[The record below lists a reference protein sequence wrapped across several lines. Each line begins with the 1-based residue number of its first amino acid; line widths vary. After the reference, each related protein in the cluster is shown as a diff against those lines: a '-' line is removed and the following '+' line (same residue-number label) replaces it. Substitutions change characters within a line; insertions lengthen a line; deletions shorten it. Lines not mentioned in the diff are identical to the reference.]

1 MITKETQDAIRASK
15 IPVGISACLLGE
27 PVRYDG
33 GHKAHSYIMDTLG
46 QYFEFRGFCPELDI
60 GLGVPRK
67 TIRLV
72 GTSMADVRCQE
83 GDGASQDHTE
93 ALRDS
98 ARRQFHWQQQ
108 MCGYI
113 VKKDS
118 PSCGM
123 ERVRLWQG
131 DMPQRTGVGLYTQA
145 MMEKFPY
152 LPVEEEGR
160 LGDPVLRENFV
171 QRVFVLN
178 RWFRLLAAGLTVAG
192 LINFH
197 SRHKLIVMSHSQ
209 QASRELGQFVAAT
222 GKNNLAQRSEQYM
235 LQLMSVL
242 KIKASRGNHV
252 NVLQHVQG
260 YLKNQL
266 DAEDKQELV
275 ETIERYRQDQL
286 PLIVPI
292 TLLNHHFRRHPDQ
305 YIAESWYMHPYPSE
319 LKLHNEI

>member
-1 MITKETQDAIRASK
+1 MNSNPLVHSEPGTG

-33 GHKAHSYIMDTLG
+33 GHKAHSYIMNTLG
-46 QYFEFRGFCPELDI
+46 EFFALRSFCPELDI

-72 GTSMADVRCQE
+72 GNSMDDVRCV
-83 GDGASQDHTE
+83 GVDDASRDYTE
-93 ALRDS
+93 ALRES
-98 ARRQFHWQQQ
+98 ARQQFHWLQNL
-108 MCGYI
+108 CGYI

-123 ERVRLWQG
+123 ERVRLWRG
-131 DMPQRTGVGLYTQA
+131 DMPDRSGTGLYTQTF
-145 MMEKFPY
+145 MQQFPY

-171 QRVFVLN
+171 QRVFVLH
-178 RWFRLLAAGLTVAG
+178 RWRAMLAEGLTLARF
-192 LINFH
+192 IDFH
-197 SRHKLIVMSHSQ
+197 TRHKLIIMSHDQ
-209 QASRELGQFVAAT
+209 PRYRELGQFVAAT
-222 GKNNLAQRSEQYM
+222 RKQDLADRSDSYL
-235 LQLMSVL
+235 LQLMEIL
-242 KIKASRGNHV
+242 KLKASRGNHV

-260 YLKNQL
+260 YLKKQL
-266 DAEDKQELV
+266 DGDDKQELV
-275 ETIERYRQDQL
+275 ETIERYRMGQL

-292 TLLNHHFRRHPDQ
+292 TLLNHHFRKYPDK
-305 YIAESWYMHPYPSE
+305 YIAESWYMNPYPSE